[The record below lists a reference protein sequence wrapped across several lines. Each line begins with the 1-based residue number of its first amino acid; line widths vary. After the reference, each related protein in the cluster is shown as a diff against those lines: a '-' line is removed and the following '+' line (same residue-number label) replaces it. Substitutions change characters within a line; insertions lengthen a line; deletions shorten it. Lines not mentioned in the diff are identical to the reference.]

1 MKVKIDWK
9 ELGMQLWEMCRALA
23 RVGREA
29 TAKPPARA
37 HAVKRALLRP
47 LRGSATPRDVPPSR
61 CAALRRMVLLAA
73 IGGGI
78 VTVVAGCSSLVPTSK
93 TQTLSVV
100 GIGIPA
106 IAVVSSSS
114 QGADASGG
122 DENKPTQTNPV
133 TTVVPVSAK

>member
-1 MKVKIDWK
+1 MKVKVNPPTSKLFGVINWK
-9 ELGMQLWEMCRALA
+9 ELGKQLWEMCRALA
-23 RVGREA
+23 RGGREA

-37 HAVKRALLRP
+37 HAVKP
-47 LRGSATPRDVPPSR
+47 
-61 CAALRRMVLLAA
+61 VLLAA

-78 VTVVAGCSSLVPTSK
+78 VSVAAGCSSMTPTSK
-93 TQTLSVV
+93 SQTLSVV

-133 TTVVPVSAK
+133 TTVVPISAK

>member
-1 MKVKIDWK
+1 MKVKINPPTSKLFGVINWK
-9 ELGMQLWEMCRALA
+9 ELGKQLWEMCRALA
-23 RVGREA
+23 RGGREA

-37 HAVKRALLRP
+37 HAVKP
-47 LRGSATPRDVPPSR
+47 
-61 CAALRRMVLLAA
+61 VLLAA

-78 VTVVAGCSSLVPTSK
+78 VSVAAGCSSMTPTSK
-93 TQTLSVV
+93 SQTLSVV

-133 TTVVPVSAK
+133 TTIVPVSLK

>member
-1 MKVKIDWK
+1 MKLKVNWK
-9 ELGMQLWEMCRALA
+9 ELGKQLW
-23 RVGREA
+23 V
-29 TAKPPARA
+29 
-37 HAVKRALLRP
+37 AVKP
-47 LRGSATPRDVPPSR
+47 
-61 CAALRRMVLLAA
+61 VLLAA

-78 VTVVAGCSSLVPTSK
+78 VSVAAGCSSMTPTSK

-133 TTVVPVSAK
+133 TTVVPLSAAP

>member
-1 MKVKIDWK
+1 MKVKVKWK
-9 ELGMQLWEMCRALA
+9 ELGKQLWEMCRALA

-29 TAKPPARA
+29 TAKPPTRA
-37 HAVKRALLRP
+37 HAVKP
-47 LRGSATPRDVPPSR
+47 
-61 CAALRRMVLLAA
+61 VLLAA

-78 VTVVAGCSSLVPTSK
+78 VTMAAGCSSLVHPCQGIASRLGLRPSGDMTSK

-122 DENKPTQTNPV
+122 DENKPTQANPV
-133 TTVVPVSAK
+133 TTVVPISAK

>member
-1 MKVKIDWK
+1 MKLKVNWK
-9 ELGMQLWEMCRALA
+9 ELGKQLWA
-23 RVGREA
+23 
-29 TAKPPARA
+29 
-37 HAVKRALLRP
+37 AVKP
-47 LRGSATPRDVPPSR
+47 
-61 CAALRRMVLLAA
+61 VLLAA
-73 IGGGI
+73 IGGG
-78 VTVVAGCSSLVPTSK
+78 VVSVAAGCSSLVPTSK

-133 TTVVPVSAK
+133 TTIVPISAAP